1 MTSITEEP
9 SFVKNFFQKHVV
21 KRVASKPYLRSSTS
35 PEPKQKGTGRG
46 AASLPPPSKGK
57 GKDVMKAHIS
67 APDMKV
73 RRSSSGASKLSNE
86 IKLDSPTTPTLKYDP
101 ARYSTVPNTTIKRT
115 SEARNEKFVLAEAR
129 MAPMEYARKFLI
141 EKANAHKEN
150 RDCSLPPFLYSYYWA
165 PKYERW
171 FLTPKLPESIKRAY
185 GTRIYRS
192 NDVERSTAETNAV
205 DLEQIMGNPDC
216 PRLSLHLGQIE
227 SLLPSMTAMDLND
240 VDKHVYDKKSHKDAH
255 EDTKYMM
262 SGALGG
268 ADTSARL
275 HEGTYPVSSATD
287 DQKQSRHKHVKSA
300 SEGTNVTIFTQ
311 CFDEAVRAYGG
322 SEHGESAVI
331 YEQYA
336 NTPEASVHKET
347 AEASV
352 DEGIAEASEKND
364 DKDSFKDSQYSDD
377 TITAFR
383 KITEHQNR
391 AWLTPRKEADAEG
404 TPPSTTAKDGSS
416 PVDGTGLDGSSPV
429 SNWPLQPGRSRRA
442 DHGRNL
448 FETAGG
454 LRSYNNM
461 HHPVLMPSASEASQ
475 RSMRAEL
482 EPRPLRVPSN
492 TPKPAS
498 RLSPQPG
505 SLLYEMEEKACRES
519 FELYHRPRQ
528 LRDEPGPADNSNTLP
543 GCNNPFAT
551 QSTTERLRLAATEA
565 AQDKVAPEAYEE
577 SDDNGSD
584 CDLVETMTKHNVRS
598 DTMLLQETG
607 RPKHIPIVLDQSRSL
622 RSDMTTQERLAQP
635 PRSTWSHSPS
645 SNEERGSASRFGSLF
660 RRKNREK
667 SAKTPTTPSYWSP
680 FDRHSPSPP
689 HTKVWGEQGSPSS
702 DKKQER
708 ANWFR
713 SKAEQAAKSHRNRTF
728 SGAQRSQ
735 EEVEP
740 PTKRESPVDIQ
751 GTLDQAPVP
760 PPSHSAFDDPRSP
773 PAPKLPP
780 IPPLPTDYTPTRPF
794 AEYATNMDEADLVPF
809 REKSA
814 RALAARAKKS
824 SDGLKSKSST
834 GLRNTF
840 LKGGSWRKGK
850 DKDEG
855 KGN

>member
-1 MTSITEEP
+1 MASITEEP
-9 SFVKNFFQKHVV
+9 GFVKNFFQKHVV

-35 PEPKQKGTGRG
+35 PEPKQKGAGRG
-46 AASLPPPSKGK
+46 AASLPPPSRGK
-57 GKDVMKAHIS
+57 GRDIFKAHIS
-67 APDMKV
+67 APDMTV
-73 RRSSSGASKLSNE
+73 QRTTSGGSKLSNE
-86 IKLDSPTTPTLKYDP
+86 IKLDGPTTPTLKYDP
-101 ARYSTVPNTTIKRT
+101 ARYSTVPAATIKRS

-129 MAPMEYARKFLI
+129 MAPMEYARRFLI

-150 RDCSLPPFLYSYYWA
+150 RDCSLPPFLYCYYWA

-171 FLTPKLPESIKRAY
+171 FLTPKLPESIRRAY
-185 GTRIYRS
+185 GTKIYQS
-192 NDVERSTAETNAV
+192 NDVGKSTAETNAV

-240 VDKHVYDKKSHKDAH
+240 VDKHVYDRKSRKNAR

-262 SGALGG
+262 SGALGD

-275 HEGTYPVSSATD
+275 HEGTCPASSATD
-287 DQKQSRHKHVKSA
+287 DHKESKNVHVKSA
-300 SEGTNVTIFTQ
+300 SEGTNVTSFTQ

-322 SEHGESAVI
+322 SETGESAVI

-347 AEASV
+347 AEASG
-352 DEGIAEASEKND
+352 DEAIAEASGKYDNHG
-364 DKDSFKDSQYSDD
+364 SFKDSQYSDD

-383 KITEHQNR
+383 KITEHQNQ
-391 AWLTPRKEADAEG
+391 AWLTPRKEADADG
-404 TPPSTTAKDGSS
+404 TPPSTTDKDGSS
-416 PVDGTGLDGSSPV
+416 PADDAGLDDSSPV
-429 SNWPLQPGRSRRA
+429 VNWPLQPGRSRRA
-442 DHGRNL
+442 DHVCHV
-448 FETAGG
+448 FERAGG
-454 LRSYNNM
+454 VRTYNNM
-461 HHPVLMPSASEASQ
+461 QHPVLMPSASEASQ

-482 EPRPLRVPSN
+482 QPRPLRVPSN
-492 TPKPAS
+492 IPRPAP

-505 SLLYEMEEKACRES
+505 SLLYEMEEKARRES
-519 FELYHRPRQ
+519 FEMYHRPRQ
-528 LRDEPGPADNSNTLP
+528 QREEPSPANNSDNVP
-543 GCNNPFAT
+543 GHNSPFAP
-551 QSTTERLRLAATEA
+551 QSTTERLRLAINEP
-565 AQDKVAPEAYEE
+565 AQEDVAPEVYEE
-577 SDDNGSD
+577 SDGDISD
-584 CDLVETMTKHNVRS
+584 CDLVETMPKRNVRS
-598 DTMLLQETG
+598 DTMLLQGTD
-607 RPKHIPIVLDQSRSL
+607 RPRHIPIVLDASRSL
-622 RSDMTTQERLAQP
+622 RSDMTSQERLAQP

-645 SNEERGSASRFGSLF
+645 STEERGSTSRFGSLF
-660 RRKNREK
+660 RRKSREK

-680 FDRHSPSPP
+680 FDRRSPSPP
-689 HTKVWGEQGSPSS
+689 HTKAWGEQGSPSS

-713 SKAEQAAKSHRNRTF
+713 SKAEQATKSHRNRTF

-735 EEVEP
+735 EEIKP
-740 PTKRESPVDIQ
+740 PTNRESPVDIQ
-751 GTLDQAPVP
+751 DMMNPDPVP

-780 IPPLPTDYTPTRPF
+780 IPPLPTDYTPTRLF
-794 AEYATNMDEADLVPF
+794 AEYATNLDEADLAAF

-814 RALAARAKKS
+814 KALAMRAKKS

-840 LKGGSWRKGK
+840 LKGGNWRKGK

-855 KGN
+855 KEK